1 MLKKFFKNS
10 GPQFKHLKDVWLEYF
25 CTRLRVKTLRYNDIL
40 KSRHNE
46 ADTIYFIITGQISV
60 YDPRFDS
67 DEYVL
72 VNRYHPGMSVC
83 DPVQNQTAS
92 YFSRVIVTS
101 KEPTRVFYMSKET
114 YINIYVEEINK

>member
-1 MLKKFFKNS
+1 MRTENILETVARLKNRGCEFLDKIPDTYYDNVRKN
-10 GPQFKHLKDVWLEYF
+10 
-25 CTRLRVKTLRYNDIL
+25 I
-40 KSRHNE
+40 
-46 ADTIYFIITGQISV
+46 AAMSV
-60 YDPRFDS
+60 
-67 DEYVL
+67 
-72 VNRYHPGMSVC
+72 GMSVC